1 VVAVPGEPGQARVRP
16 DRARPFAATGDR
28 RVGRLGRPPPGTGG
42 AFDGAL
48 VDAATGEEAEPVVV
62 DARTGLSVD
71 DSEAV
76 VFAAGPSAGP
86 QMRARFAEPGRSQA
100 QG

>member
-1 VVAVPGEPGQARVRP
+1 
-16 DRARPFAATGDR
+16 
-28 RVGRLGRPPPGTGG
+28 
-42 AFDGAL
+42 
-48 VDAATGEEAEPVVV
+48 VVV